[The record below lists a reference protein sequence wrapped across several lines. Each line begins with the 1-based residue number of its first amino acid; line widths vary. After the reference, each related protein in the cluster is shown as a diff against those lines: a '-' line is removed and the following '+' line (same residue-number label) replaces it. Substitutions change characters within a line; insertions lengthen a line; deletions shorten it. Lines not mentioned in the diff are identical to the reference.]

1 MATTVA
7 SDLIVPEV
15 WGPMVMKAALARA
28 VMVPLATTDTT
39 LEGQPGD
46 TIQWPTYG
54 YIGDAVDTAETD
66 AIVPVKLTTDSS
78 DATIKE
84 ATKGVELTDKAVLTA
99 MGNPTQEALRQLGL
113 STARKFDA
121 DLHSSALAALPA
133 GQIVTADELT
143 WDAVT
148 VAIGKF
154 GDEWD
159 PADMAALVVHSDV
172 HGTLLRDPRFQDLA
186 SIGSNAVLRGQV
198 GAIGGVPIVVSN
210 RVTKTG
216 TAGAERYRNLFI
228 RKNALLFVRKR
239 AAIIE
244 RDRDILRRTTVVTTN
259 AHYGTKRVDD
269 AGIVEINT
277 GAAEPDLVAGA

>member
-15 WGPMVMKAALARA
+15 WGPMVMKAALERA
-28 VMVPLATTDTT
+28 VMVPLATVDST

-113 STARKFDA
+113 ATSRKFDA
-121 DLHSSALAALPA
+121 DLHASALAGLPTE
-133 GQIVTADELT
+133 QNVVADQLD
-143 WDAVT
+143 WNAFT
-148 VAIGKF
+148 VAIAKF

-159 PADMAALVVHSDV
+159 PTDMGALVVHSMQAASLMRLDA
-172 HGTLLRDPRFQDLA
+172 FQNLA
-186 SIGSNAVLRGQV
+186 QTGQNVILRGQV
-198 GAIGGVPIVVSN
+198 GTLGGVPIIVTD
-210 RVTKTG
+210 RVGKSG
-216 TAGAERYRNLFI
+216 AGATTRYKALLVR
-228 RKNALLFVRKR
+228 RNALLFVRKR
-239 AAIIE
+239 AAIVE

-269 AGIVEINT
+269 KGIVVLDT
-277 GAAEPDLVAGA
+277 MAAEPDLVAGA

>member
-15 WGPMVMKAALARA
+15 WGPMVMKAALDKA
-28 VMVPLATTDTT
+28 VMVPLAATDDT
-39 LEGQPGD
+39 LVGQPGD

-66 AIVPVKLTTDSS
+66 AIVPVKLTTASS

-99 MGNPTQEALRQLGL
+99 MGNPTAEALRQLGIA
-113 STARKFDA
+113 TARKFDA
-121 DLHSSALAALPA
+121 DLHASALAGLPA
-133 GQIVTADELT
+133 GQIVTSDELS
-143 WDAVT
+143 WNAFT
-148 VAIGKF
+148 VALGKF

-159 PADMAALVVHSDV
+159 PADMSALVVHSNQY
-172 HGTLLRDPRFQDLA
+172 GALLRDPNFQDL
-186 SIGSNAVLRGQV
+186 SKIGTNTILRGQI

-210 RVTKTG
+210 RIATTG
-216 TAGAERYRNLFI
+216 AGATTRYRALLI
-228 RKNALLFVRKR
+228 RRGALLFVRKR
-239 AAIIE
+239 AAIVE

-269 AGIVEINT
+269 EGIVEINT
-277 GAAEPDLVAGA
+277 MAAEPDLVAGA

>member
-15 WGPMVMKAALARA
+15 WGPMVMKAALAKA
-28 VMVPLATTDTT
+28 VMVPLAATDDT
-39 LEGQPGD
+39 LVGQPGD

-84 ATKGVELTDKAVLTA
+84 ATKGVELTDKAILSA
-99 MGNPTQEALRQLGL
+99 MGNPSNEALRQLGI
-113 STARKFDA
+113 SIARKYDA
-121 DLHSSALAALPA
+121 DLHASALAGLPA
-133 GQIVTADELT
+133 GQVVTSDKLS

-159 PADMAALVVHSDV
+159 PNDISALVVHSNQY
-172 HGTLLRDPRFQDLA
+172 GELLRTPSFQDL
-186 SIGSNAVLRGQV
+186 SQTGQNVILRGQI
-198 GAIGGVPIVVSN
+198 GTIGGVPIVVSN
-210 RVTKTG
+210 RIATTG
-216 TAGAERYRNLFI
+216 TGPTTRYRALLI
-228 RKNALLFVRKR
+228 RRGALLFVRKR
-239 AAIIE
+239 AAIVE
-244 RDRDILRRTTVVTTN
+244 KDRDILRRTTVVTTN

-277 GAAEPDLVAGA
+277 MAAEPDLVA

>member
-15 WGPMVMKAALARA
+15 WGPMVMKAALAKA
-28 VMVPLATTDTT
+28 VMVPLAATDDT
-39 LEGQPGD
+39 LVGQPGD

-99 MGNPTQEALRQLGL
+99 LGNPTQEALRQLGI
-113 STARKFDA
+113 SIARKFDA
-121 DLHSSALAALPA
+121 DLHAAAIASIGA
-133 GQIVTADELT
+133 GQVVTSDVLSWNAF
-143 WDAVT
+143 T

-154 GDEWD
+154 GDDWD
-159 PADMAALVVHSDV
+159 PAEMAALVVHSNQY
-172 HGTLLRDPRFQDLA
+172 GALLRDPNFQDL
-186 SIGSNAVLRGQV
+186 SKIGTNTILRGQI

-210 RVTKTG
+210 RIATTG
-216 TAGAERYRNLFI
+216 AGDTMRYRALLVK
-228 RKNALLFVRKR
+228 RGALLFVRKR
-239 AAIIE
+239 AAIVE

-277 GAAEPDLVAGA
+277 MAAVPDLTA